1 MQPGRRLPTRCR
13 PTCCAMKNDP
23 FRLTDI
29 TSSHSSRGI
38 SSALRRSVTAALLM
52 RVSTRP
58 KALTTSAI
66 ARSMPDCER
75 TSSSTGTPRAPAAS
89 IRPSVSDS
97 FSTRREDTATSQ
109 PSRASPTAIAAPR
122 PCDAPVTNATRFSVI
137 ASPLHFEFVASV
149 RDAAEIAFP
158 DNQISLARADHG
170 ILHLEFLRVVL
181 HRVPSLVRVLD
192 VGFLVQLEELQLVV
206 GQLEQLSPALALH
219 PEPAALTEQSR
230 PVARHV
236 GALGAG
242 VGDDAFQP
250 MPGRHQS
257 FPRVPDRKSVV

>member
-1 MQPGRRLPTRCR
+1 MQPGRRLPTRCL

-29 TSSHSSRGI
+29 TSPHSSRVI
-38 SSALRRSVTAALLM
+38 SSALRRSVTAALLT

-66 ARSMPDCER
+66 ARSMPDCDR
-75 TSSSTGTPRAPAAS
+75 TSSSTGTARAPAAS

-149 RDAAEIAFP
+149 RDTAEVVLP
-158 DNQISLARADHG
+158 DDQILLARRNDGVFHVQFPG
-170 ILHLEFLRVVL
+170 VVL
-181 HRVPSLVRVLD
+181 HGAPAHVGMLD
-192 VGFLVQLEELQLVV
+192 VGLLMQLEE
-206 GQLEQLSPALALH
+206 
-219 PEPAALTEQSR
+219 
-230 PVARHV
+230 
-236 GALGAG
+236 
-242 VGDDAFQP
+242 F
-250 MPGRHQS
+250 
-257 FPRVPDRKSVV
+257 